1 MLLLSCLLHLNLPDS
16 LLILVLGHLDDAL
29 AIFIIT
35 GSLLNPS
42 IKQLTKLILVE
53 FNHIV
58 LVFILLSVHVAFV
71 HEILLVFDLIFVTI
85 LLLVLAFL
93 IVHLVFI
100 HHLLTFVFLISFLN
114 HDLSAVILVFLLLDA
129 HLVVLVLR
137 DTLASLESLVVFNV
151 ILTFAIFLD
160 LTFALVTSFTFFVNV
175 LVVFN
180 ALVVLLDLVLLLDVL
195 HLLLLID
202 SVLREVG
209 GFQVQLIVV
218 LSRNEE
224 LTLLVGQVLF
234 GHHTSIFQDSNIPLK
249 LFDLVQV
256 VDERV

>member
-58 LVFILLSVHVAFV
+58 LVFILLTVHVAFV
-71 HEILLVFDLIFVTI
+71 HEILLVFNLFVTI
-85 LLLVLAFL
+85 LLVLAFL
-93 IVHLVFI
+93 IVHLVLI

-114 HDLSAVILVFLLLDA
+114 HDLSAVVLILLLLDA

-137 DTLASLESLVVFNV
+137 DTLASL
-151 ILTFAIFLD
+151 
-160 LTFALVTSFTFFVNV
+160 
-175 LVVFN
+175 
-180 ALVVLLDLVLLLDVL
+180 
-195 HLLLLID
+195 
-202 SVLREVG
+202 
-209 GFQVQLIVV
+209 
-218 LSRNEE
+218 
-224 LTLLVGQVLF
+224 
-234 GHHTSIFQDSNIPLK
+234 
-249 LFDLVQV
+249 
-256 VDERV
+256 